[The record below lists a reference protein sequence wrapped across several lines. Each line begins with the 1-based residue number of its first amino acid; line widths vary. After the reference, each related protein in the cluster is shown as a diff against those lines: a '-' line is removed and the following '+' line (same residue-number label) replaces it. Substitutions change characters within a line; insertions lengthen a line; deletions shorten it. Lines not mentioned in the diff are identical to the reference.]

1 MRYSI
6 EQSCRLLTVPTSSL
20 ASYVLVTLMLVITP
34 GATTAIVVRNT
45 INSGWR
51 LGAATALGAALANS
65 THAAA
70 AGIGLALLFKRWP
83 MALVVLRWAGA
94 FYLAGLAISSLR
106 RSITSA
112 ASLETRLHTGRS
124 RGHNAAFSQGLTV
137 NLLNPPIIVFYLVVV
152 PTFVP
157 AGAGLAGF
165 APLAAIHVTMAFAC
179 HLGWALLFDRMR
191 RFLRRPGWLQML
203 EGGAGAALL
212 YLAVR
217 TVLRS

>member
-1 MRYSI
+1 MPI
-6 EQSCRLLTVPTSSL
+6 VPASSL
-20 ASYVLVTLMLVITP
+20 ASYVLLTLALVITP
-34 GATTAIVVRNT
+34 GATTAVVVRNT

-51 LGAATALGAALANS
+51 LGAATALGAALGNS

-70 AGIGLALLFKRWP
+70 AGIGLALLFQRWP
-83 MALVVLRWAGA
+83 MALVALRWAGA
-94 FYLAGLAISSLR
+94 LYLGWLAISSLR
-106 RSITSA
+106 RSIA
-112 ASLETRLHTGRS
+112 GEASLESRLHTD
-124 RGHNAAFSQGLTV
+124 RGAGSHAAFSQGLTV

-165 APLAAIHVTMAFAC
+165 APLAAIHVTMAFVC
-179 HLGWALLFDRMR
+179 HLGWALLFDR
-191 RFLRRPGWLQML
+191 LRRVLRQPGPLRVL
-203 EGGAGAALL
+203 EAGAGATLL

>member
-1 MRYSI
+1 VSYV
-6 EQSCRLLTVPTSSL
+6 LLTV
-20 ASYVLVTLMLVITP
+20 ALVITP
-34 GATTAIVVRNT
+34 GATTAVVVRNT

-51 LGAATALGAALANS
+51 LGAATAVGAALGNS

-70 AGIGLALLFKRWP
+70 AGVGLALLFRRWP

-94 FYLAGLAISSLR
+94 LYLGGLAISSLR
-106 RSITSA
+106 RSIA
-112 ASLETRLHTGRS
+112 GESLEARLRSDPGRRS
-124 RGHNAAFSQGLTV
+124 HAAFSQGLTV

-157 AGAGLAGF
+157 PGAGLAGF
-165 APLAAIHVTMAFAC
+165 APLAAIHVTMAFVC
-179 HLGWALLFDRMR
+179 HLGWALVFDRLR
-191 RFLRRPGWLQML
+191 RFLRRPGPLRVL
-203 EGGAGAALL
+203 EAGAGATLL